1 MSTWKDVKTPNQLE
15 EGCKTDTSWFL
26 HSLAIHQYAAWI
38 HITYTRGQINKN
50 PVCWQSVLNAKYFLQ
65 IIPWNDLALMIPRKY
80 ANLFFRKNA
89 NNMFFYRTQDWSLP
103 CPVSHSVSCQ
113 SVSEILFMWLR
124 RVKIHS
130 TSSKVRHRPIPL
142 PAVVSFDSA
151 VVDIDHHHVV
161 DIGTKQK

>member
-1 MSTWKDVKTPNQLE
+1 MSTWKDVKTGNQLE
-15 EGCKTDTSWFL
+15 EGFKTDTSWFL

-80 ANLFFRKNA
+80 ANEIFSFFRKNA

-130 TSSKVRHRPIPL
+130 TSSKTTQPLIPL
-142 PAVVSFDSA
+142 PAVVSFDS
-151 VVDIDHHHVV
+151 HVV
-161 DIGTKQK
+161 DIGSKQK